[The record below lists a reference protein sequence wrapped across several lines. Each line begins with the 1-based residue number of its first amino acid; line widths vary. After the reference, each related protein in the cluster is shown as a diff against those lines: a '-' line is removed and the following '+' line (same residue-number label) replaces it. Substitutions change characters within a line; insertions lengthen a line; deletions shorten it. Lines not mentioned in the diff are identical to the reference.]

1 MATFD
6 NAKANNFFQFLA
18 NKIEDHKQLVKFKL
32 NLTVVFSALFGYL
45 MAMGGSFEWL
55 SLLMLSAGGFFV
67 TSSAN
72 AINQIIEKDYDKLM
86 KRTANRPLSAG
97 RMELPEAVLIAGT
110 SGVLGLL
117 ILWHFFNPLAA
128 LLGAISLIAYAFIY
142 TPLKRIS
149 PIAVLVGAIPGALPV
164 LIGWIAA
171 TGAEGWNTY
180 AFLLFGI
187 QFLWQ
192 FPHFW
197 AIGWMG
203 YDDYKKAGFKLLPL
217 QYEARNKQTATHI
230 IIYTI
235 AVVLVSLLPVFIGMC
250 GYYTAAAVILLG
262 GYFIYT
268 TLKLWQNCDHA
279 SALKVMFASILFLP
293 LTQIVMVLDKV

>member
-1 MATFD
+1 MSTYS
-6 NAKANNFFQFLA
+6 NSNNTGFLQLIA
-18 NKIEDHKQLVKFKL
+18 SKFEDHKQLVKFRL

-45 MAMGGSFEWL
+45 MAVGGSFEWF
-55 SLLMLSAGGFFV
+55 SVLMLSVGGFFV

-86 KRTANRPLSAG
+86 KRTAKRPLAAG
-97 RMELPEAVLIAGT
+97 RMELTEAILVAGL
-110 SGVLGLL
+110 SAVMGLVV
-117 ILWHFFNPLAA
+117 LWHFFSPMVA
-128 LLGAISLIAYAFIY
+128 LLGAISLISYAFIY

-149 PIAVLVGAIPGALPV
+149 PIAVFVGAIPGALPV

-171 TGAEGWNTY
+171 TGAEGWNIY
-180 AFLLFGI
+180 GYLLFSI

-203 YDDYKKAGFKLLPL
+203 YDDYKNAGFKLLPIE
-217 QYEARNKQTATHI
+217 YDARNKQTANQI
-230 IIYTI
+230 ILYTI
-235 AVVLVSLLPVFIGMC
+235 ALVLVNLSTVLLGMC
-250 GYYTAAAVILLG
+250 GYFTLAAVLLLG

-268 TLKLWQNCDHA
+268 GVRLWNRCDHA
-279 SALKVMFASILFLP
+279 SALKVMFASLLYLP
-293 LTQIVMVLDKV
+293 LTQIIMVLDKV